1 MYPLSYT
8 EVSGFDIEKAMV
20 TGMLPPHFLSGNY
33 KEDLRAYVA
42 DYLKEE
48 IAAEARVQNIPSFN
62 EFLRV
67 AALTSS
73 ELLNYTNVASEAGLS
88 QKQVRAYFD
97 ILEDTLLGF
106 RLQPWRKSKN
116 RRMILTE
123 KFYLFDVGVANY
135 LIGRTPTMQTPEF
148 GKSFEHFILM
158 ELRAYAGYRQPDAE
172 LSYWRS
178 AAGQEV
184 DFIAGDKQL
193 AIEVKG
199 SVRVNEASLGA
210 MRALKE
216 DGPVKHRIVV
226 SLEKQPRAL
235 SDGIKILP
243 WQIFLE
249 ELWGG
254 KYF

>member
-1 MYPLSYT
+1 
-8 EVSGFDIEKAMV
+8 
-20 TGMLPPHFLSGNY
+20 
-33 KEDLRAYVA
+33 
-42 DYLKEE
+42 
-48 IAAEARVQNIPSFN
+48 
-62 EFLRV
+62 
-67 AALTSS
+67 
-73 ELLNYTNVASEAGLS
+73 
-88 QKQVRAYFD
+88 
-97 ILEDTLLGF
+97 
-106 RLQPWRKSKN
+106 
-116 RRMILTE
+116 
-123 KFYLFDVGVANY
+123 
-135 LIGRTPTMQTPEF
+135 MQTPEF

-172 LSYWRS
+172 LLYWRS
-178 AAGQEV
+178 ASGQEV

-210 MRALKE
+210 MRALRE

-226 SLEKQPRAL
+226 SLEKQPRTL

-243 WQIFLE
+243 WQVFLE